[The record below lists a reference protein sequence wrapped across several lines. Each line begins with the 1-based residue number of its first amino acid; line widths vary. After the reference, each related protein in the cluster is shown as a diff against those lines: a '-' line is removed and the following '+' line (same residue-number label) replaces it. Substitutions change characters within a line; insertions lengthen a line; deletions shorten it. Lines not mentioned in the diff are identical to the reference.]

1 MALHKDINPSFL
13 LQQKDTESSVAQ
25 EPNLW
30 GGGNGGFPFYC
41 QTALS
46 PPPPLP
52 QLLSF
57 SFWLPVKHFSVPTE
71 FYAYPSCVCMQIS
84 VN

>member
-46 PPPPLP
+46 PPPPPFPNCSHFLFGF
-52 QLLSF
+52 LLSTSVCPL
-57 SFWLPVKHFSVPTE
+57 SFMHTP
-71 FYAYPSCVCMQIS
+71 AVCACKYL
-84 VN
+84 